1 MTPDMS
7 DTVQYLD
14 FGFPLLQQPAL
25 GGCCHIFSE
34 STDMSLLTS
43 DSESGQKTGSRT
55 TLIYSSSL
63 IIVILVFAHNQLYC

>member
-7 DTVQYLD
+7 DTVQYSD
-14 FGFPLLQQPAL
+14 FGFLLLQQSAP

-34 STDMSLLTS
+34 STDMSILTS

-55 TLIYSSSL
+55 T
-63 IIVILVFAHNQLYC
+63 